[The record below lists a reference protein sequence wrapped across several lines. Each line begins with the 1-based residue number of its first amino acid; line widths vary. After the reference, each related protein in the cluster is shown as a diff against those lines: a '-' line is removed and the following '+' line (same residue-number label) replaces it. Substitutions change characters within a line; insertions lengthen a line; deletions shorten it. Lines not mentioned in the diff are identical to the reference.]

1 MKDFDIQRQT
11 FNFYQTHRA
20 EETKNKKILFYAQQC
35 KENGMDL
42 SKRMDQIL
50 KYAKCVNIRDKQKI
64 LNKKLKNDLRKKEDK
79 LDLMMELER
88 LKGLKKEE
96 EEKSLRKKRR
106 YEEKKIII
114 EQMNDKKIK
123 KEKEKLAI
131 KKEGEELQQYLKKL
145 ELQDIIKEQQ
155 KQIDKINLAKEI
167 VETNKILALNK
178 SKLLQ
183 EERDKDLKML
193 QYNMEQSK
201 KKEEEIR
208 QKKIYHIKKELETQ
222 KLREKQEKIT
232 DAHALLDEFRAKR
245 YVDEINRKERDKE
258 LKEAMKLIKQRKELI
273 EINEEQKIKKK
284 DRLVEQALSDEKEY
298 ENIVRYQIKERED
311 EKIME
316 QLRKK
321 ALEENGKELIKQ
333 IQLNKEKKLFR
344 RRNELEEGRI
354 QAQEREQYFKTLE
367 KIKMQ
372 KLNEMEKMGIEPK
385 YRVDLEKIKIA

>member
-1 MKDFDIQRQT
+1 MKEFDIQRQT

-20 EETKNKKILFYAQQC
+20 QETKNKKILFYAQQC
-35 KENGMDL
+35 KENGLDL

-298 ENIVRYQIKERED
+298 ENIVRYQIKEREE

-321 ALEENGKELIKQ
+321 ALEDNGKELIKQ
-333 IQLNKEKKLFR
+333 IQMNKEKKLFR

-385 YRVDLEKIKIA
+385 YRVDLQKIKIA

>member
-1 MKDFDIQRQT
+1 MKEFDIQRQT

-20 EETKNKKILFYAQQC
+20 QETKNKKILFYAQQC
-35 KENGMDL
+35 KENGLDL

-298 ENIVRYQIKERED
+298 ENIVRYQIKEREE

-333 IQLNKEKKLFR
+333 IQMNKEKKLFR

>member
-1 MKDFDIQRQT
+1 MKEFDIQRQT

-20 EETKNKKILFYAQQC
+20 QETKNKKILFYAQQC
-35 KENGMDL
+35 KENGLDL

-298 ENIVRYQIKERED
+298 ENIVRYQIKEREE

-321 ALEENGKELIKQ
+321 ALEDNGKELIKQ
-333 IQLNKEKKLFR
+333 IQMNKEKKLFR

-367 KIKMQ
+367 KIKIQ